1 MISVLIELLF
11 FIVYLDSIDKSDE
24 MKNYVKRAIFDSFSK
39 KVLPNK
45 VLILLGARR
54 VGKTELIK
62 NYLENIPSSTYL
74 QLNGEDIND
83 ANLLKERSVVNYKR
97 LLTNIDLL
105 VIDEAQ
111 TIPEIGLIL
120 KLIVDSIDGIKIIA
134 TGSSIFDLNNTLGEP
149 LVGHK
154 NTLYLYPMAQLEFS
168 TQENYKQTIEKLEE
182 RLLFGSYPEL
192 MQYPDWEEKK
202 EYLFEIINSYLLKDI
217 LVFEGIKHA
226 DKIYNLL
233 RLIAFQIGKEV
244 PIQELANQLQLSK
257 NTVANYLDLLAK
269 VFIIFKVEGFSRNLR
284 KEIVK
289 SSRWYFYDNGIR
301 NGIIN
306 NFNRLES
313 RTDVGDLWENYLAVE
328 RIKKQEYQKS
338 NTKNYFWRT
347 YDQQELDWLEEK
359 ADALAGFEFK
369 WNENKKVKIP
379 TAFAKAYP
387 DASFEVINRL
397 NYLDFIL

>member
-1 MISVLIELLF
+1 MEN
-11 FIVYLDSIDKSDE
+11 YL
-24 MKNYVKRAIFDSFSK
+24 KRALLEDFGK

-62 NYLENIPSSTYL
+62 NYLQTIPNGSYL

-83 ANLLKERSVVNYKR
+83 ANLLKERSVTNYKR
-97 LLTNIDLL
+97 LLHNIGLL

-111 TIPEIGLIL
+111 TIPDIGLIL
-120 KLIVDSIDGIKIIA
+120 KLIVDSIEGIKIIA
-134 TGSSIFDLNNTLGEP
+134 TGSSVFDLNNHLGEP
-149 LVGHK
+149 LVGRK
-154 NTLYLYPMAQLEFS
+154 NTLYLFPLAQMEYS
-168 TQENYKQTIEKLEE
+168 AQENYKQTTENLEQ
-182 RLLFGSYPEL
+182 RLLFGGYPEL
-192 MQYPDWEEKK
+192 IQYPDWEDKK

-226 DKIYNLL
+226 DKIYDLL
-233 RLIAFQIGKEV
+233 RLIAYQLGKEV
-244 PIQELANQLQLSK
+244 SLQELANQLQMSK
-257 NTVANYLDLLAK
+257 NTVANYLDLLSK

-306 NFNRLES
+306 NFNRLDS
-313 RTDVGDLWENYLAVE
+313 RNDVGDLWENYLASE
-328 RIKKQEYQKS
+328 RIKKQNYLKIKT
-338 NTKNYFWRT
+338 NNYFWRT

-359 ADALAGFEFK
+359 GDQLAGFEFK
-369 WNENKKVKIP
+369 WNENKKTKIP

-387 DASFEVINRL
+387 EATFEVINKS
-397 NYLDFIL
+397 NYLDFIM

>member
-1 MISVLIELLF
+1 MKT
-11 FIVYLDSIDKSDE
+11 YL
-24 MKNYVKRAIFDSFSK
+24 KRAVFDNFSK
-39 KVLPNK
+39 KVVSNK

-62 NYLENIPSSTYL
+62 NYLKDIPSESYL

-83 ANLLKERSVVNYKR
+83 ASLLQERSVTNYKR
-97 LLTNIDLL
+97 LLANIELL

-149 LVGHK
+149 LVGRK
-154 NTLYLYPMAQLEFS
+154 NTIYLFPLAQLEFS
-168 TQENYKQTIEKLEE
+168 IQENYKQTLENLEE

-192 MQYPDWEEKK
+192 IQYADWEEKK
-202 EYLFEIINSYLLKDI
+202 EYLYEIINSYLLKDI

-233 RLIAFQIGKEV
+233 RLIAYQVGKEV
-244 PIQELANQLQLSK
+244 SIQELANQLQLSK
-257 NTVANYLDLLAK
+257 NTVANYLDLLSK

-284 KEIVK
+284 KEIIK

-306 NFNRLES
+306 NFNRLDS
-313 RTDVGDLWENYLAVE
+313 RIDVGDLWENYLAVE
-328 RIKKQEYQKS
+328 RLKKQHYQKIQT
-338 NTKNYFWRT
+338 NNYFWRT
-347 YDQQELDWLEEK
+347 YDQQELDWLEERGE
-359 ADALAGFEFK
+359 ALAGFEFK
-369 WNENKKVKIP
+369 WNANKKSKIP

-387 DASFEVINRL
+387 EASFEVINRS

>member
-1 MISVLIELLF
+1 MESYF
-11 FIVYLDSIDKSDE
+11 
-24 MKNYVKRAIFDSFSK
+24 KRAVFDNFNK

-62 NYLENIPSSTYL
+62 NYLKTVFAETYL

-83 ANLLKERSVVNYKR
+83 ANLLQERSVANYKR

-120 KLIVDSIDGIKIIA
+120 KLIVDSIEGIKIIA
-134 TGSSIFDLNNTLGEP
+134 TGSSVFDLNNTLGEP
-149 LVGHK
+149 LVGRK
-154 NTLYLYPMAQLEFS
+154 NTMYLFPLAQMEFS
-168 TQENYKQTIEKLEE
+168 IQENYKQTTENLEE
-182 RLLFGSYPEL
+182 RLLFGGYPEL
-192 MQYPDWEEKK
+192 VHYEDWEEKK
-202 EYLFEIINSYLLKDI
+202 EYLYEIINSYLLKDI
-217 LVFEGIKHA
+217 LVFEGIKQA

-233 RLIAFQIGKEV
+233 RLIAYQVGKEV
-244 PIQELANQLQLSK
+244 SLQELGNQLQMSK
-257 NTVANYLDLLAK
+257 NTVDTYLDLLSK
-269 VFIIFKVEGFSRNLR
+269 VFIVFKVEGFSRNLR

-301 NGIIN
+301 NGLIN
-306 NFNRLES
+306 NFNRLEN

-328 RIKKQEYQKS
+328 RIKKQNYQKIAT
-338 NTKNYFWRT
+338 NNYFWRT
-347 YDQQELDWLEEK
+347 YDQQELDWLEDQGNE
-359 ADALAGFEFK
+359 LAGFEFK
-369 WNENKKVKIP
+369 WNENKKSKIP
-379 TAFAKAYP
+379 TAFGKAYP
-387 DASFEVINRL
+387 EATFEVINKQ